1 MGKGTTDTLV
11 TTWGL
16 VPGWGQWRDNGQDPE
31 GGRRVQGIQAFHLP
45 PILPGAPHLRSPSGA
60 PQTILS
66 PVSSPHGCLQPA
78 LQPLTQ
84 HVDIRGGGHSGHSIA
99 GRALPAS
106 VGLLGQWSQDEATVA
121 VHLGLGLQPPAHL
134 QNHWSALRTHAATPH
149 QGRHSALGAAPV
161 SSPASPLFLTSSPP
175 PLSPQTSRGTERQGC
190 GEYENRREYRW
201 SGVRSL
207 TLAQEIVGEGS
218 PRAEQGI
225 RSSRPTSWKYSSLG
239 RSRKAG
245 GACNPDLALGGGSL
259 TLPPEDHS
267 PPSLGPPSVCISQC
281 LSSSPVPS
289 KGAGGTLLERPGLM
303 GRGLSEDVQ
312 SSREYPSLSPLLP
325 TLFTP
330 EREAAC

>member
-1 MGKGTTDTLV
+1 MV

-16 VPGWGQWRDNGQDPE
+16 VPGWGQWRDDGQGPE
-31 GGRRVQGIQAFHLP
+31 GGRRVQGIQAFCSP
-45 PILPGAPHLRSPSGA
+45 PIIPGASHLRSPSGA

-66 PVSSPHGCLQPA
+66 PVSSPHGCLKPA

-106 VGLLGQWSQDEATVA
+106 MGLLGQWSQDEATVA
-121 VHLGLGLQPPAHL
+121 VHLGLALRPPAHL

-161 SSPASPLFLTSSPP
+161 SSPS

-190 GEYENRREYRW
+190 GECENRCECRW
-201 SGVRSL
+201 SEGRSL

-245 GACNPDLALGGGSL
+245 GACNPDLALGGALSHCRL
-259 TLPPEDHS
+259 RAIPPLLWGPRLS
-267 PPSLGPPSVCISQC
+267 PSLRVSLAH
-281 LSSSPVPS
+281 LSP
-289 KGAGGTLLERPGLM
+289 A
-303 GRGLSEDVQ
+303 RGLEGHCGRDQ
-312 SSREYPSLSPLLP
+312 G
-325 TLFTP
+325 
-330 EREAAC
+330 